1 VKAAGGQDAY
11 REQRAQAA
19 EEARSKQ
26 TAEEAELEAKRMER
40 KRKHAEGEKPH
51 CAKVKAAGGQ
61 DAWKAQLQEQR
72 AQAAEEARSKQTAE
86 EAELEARRM
95 ERKRQKAEGNK
106 LRRVKVKAAGG
117 QDAWAQLQEQRAQ
130 AAEEA
135 RSKQTA
141 EEAEL
146 EARRME
152 RKRQKAEGNTLRRVK
167 VKLFSPLEQRK
178 RLLERQQRALAAEQD
193 RAISLS
199 QPKQMVE
206 EATLEAEAFNAVLI
220 ESGRPMRAR
229 VLLERE
235 KRAQQMK
242 ESRAFTHT
250 GFVAVGMFVG
260 WHNFV
265 VVGMFVRLQQFFV
278 VAVAPSQFKAHGQ
291 RSPIFIHLGARC
303 HATCCVTYS
312 AVFEPWTRSQS
323 ARCRGVWKYSGTRAH
338 RAPARW

>member
-1 VKAAGGQDAY
+1 VQQGAGHPTRTSCNFAEGSRRRGQADGKEAQQINKGQKLRHAKVKAAGGQDAY

-61 DAWKAQLQEQR
+61 DAWK
-72 AQAAEEARSKQTAE
+72 
-86 EAELEARRM
+86 
-95 ERKRQKAEGNK
+95 
-106 LRRVKVKAAGG
+106 
-117 QDAWAQLQEQRAQ
+117 AQLQEQRAQ